1 MQFHLLNSS
10 SNKSWGIYAL
20 CNTQVINPFVGNLPD
35 SDAVAPV
42 NTRQCERPFRQERPV
57 VFEGGRDKGPG
68 LNQFIDCLTASTIR
82 NGS

>member
-42 NTRQCERPFRQERPV
+42 NTPAMQKGLSRQERPV
-57 VFEGGRDKGPG
+57 VIRGREG
-68 LNQFIDCLTASTIR
+68 
-82 NGS
+82 